1 MVELPVEA
9 LEGGLSM
16 IRLDD
21 GRVAI
26 ITSIV
31 VSAEEASRHGDSL
44 RLIAKTAFW
53 AALVNPKGAA
63 A

>member
-16 IRLDD
+16 VRLDD

-31 VSAEEASRHGDSL
+31 VSADEARLHADSL
-44 RLIAKTAFW
+44 SLISDLPVGAT
-53 AALVNPKGAA
+53 VTCPKGVAA
-63 A
+63 